1 MGTAAPNVRT
11 LEANIPAST
20 ILATYDQSIGEAPFA
35 GTVTGVSYTPEADI
49 TGAASPAS
57 RTFTVVNKGQDG
69 NGTTVVA
76 TLAMTAGVN
85 ATDFDAKDF
94 TLSAVA
100 GATTVAQGDVLA
112 FVSTPV
118 GGTGLVDPGGLV
130 KVTISLTAGS

>member
-1 MGTAAPNVRT
+1 MGTAAPLNRT
-11 LEANIPAST
+11 LEANVAAVAAASS
-20 ILATYDQSIGEAPFA
+20 ATEVVGEAPYA
-35 GTVTGVSYTPEADI
+35 GTVTGVSYTPKADV

-57 RTFTVVNKGQDG
+57 RTFTLVNKGADG

-85 ATDFDAKDF
+85 ATDYDEKAM

-112 FVSTPV
+112 FTSTAV
-118 GGTGLVDPGGLV
+118 GGTGLADPGGRV
-130 KVTISLTAGS
+130 QVTIARA